1 MAKDGTMR
9 GGARPGTGPK
19 KKALTERVVSG
30 NPGGH
35 ELTVIDVGN
44 AAEGLLGADM
54 PPAKEYLK
62 ARQKDGRDFCA
73 EELYEEVWSW
83 LRARKCDQYVGP
95 LLIEQYAMAGAR
107 WIQCETAISEF
118 GFLAKHPT
126 TGGAMTSPYVAISR
140 DYAKQCN
147 QLWYQIYQ
155 IVKENCSVEWSGP
168 TPQDDVME
176 RLLRARKG

>member
-35 ELTVIDVGN
+35 ELTVIDFGD
-44 AAEGLLGADM
+44 ASEGLLGANM

-73 EELYEEVWSW
+73 EELY
-83 LRARKCDQYVGP
+83 
-95 LLIEQYAMAGAR
+95 
-107 WIQCETAISEF
+107 
-118 GFLAKHPT
+118 
-126 TGGAMTSPYVAISR
+126 
-140 DYAKQCN
+140 
-147 QLWYQIYQ
+147 
-155 IVKENCSVEWSGP
+155 
-168 TPQDDVME
+168 
-176 RLLRARKG
+176 

>member
-35 ELTVIDVGN
+35 ELTVIDFGD

-73 EELYEEVWSW
+73 EELYEEVWNW
-83 LRARKCDQYVGP
+83 LRTRK
-95 LLIEQYAMAGAR
+95 
-107 WIQCETAISEF
+107 
-118 GFLAKHPT
+118 
-126 TGGAMTSPYVAISR
+126 
-140 DYAKQCN
+140 
-147 QLWYQIYQ
+147 
-155 IVKENCSVEWSGP
+155 
-168 TPQDDVME
+168 
-176 RLLRARKG
+176 